1 MLDYRE
7 VRVAFD
13 GRAALDGLSL
23 RCTPGTTTALLG
35 PSGCGKSTLLR
46 LAVGLVHPDHGSVHV
61 DGRPVGRDG
70 LEALRQR
77 IGYVIQQGG
86 LFPHLDLHDNVTLL
100 ARHLGWPAAKVAA
113 RFAELLELVRL
124 DPALRARRP
133 GELSGGERQRT
144 ALMRALML
152 DPPLLLLDEPLS
164 ALDPLVRSGLQRE
177 LRELFARLGKTVLTV
192 THDIAEAV
200 LLGERVVLMHAGR
213 IEQDGTARELLE
225 SPASAFAQEFVAA
238 QRGAREV
245 LAEVGG

>member
-13 GRAALDGLSL
+13 GRTALDGLSL
-23 RCTPGTTTALLG
+23 RFATGSTTALLG

-46 LAVGLVHPDHGSVHV
+46 LAVGLVHPDRGSVHV
-61 DGRPVGRDG
+61 DGRPVRRED
-70 LEALRQR
+70 LLALRRR

-100 ARHLGWPAAKVAA
+100 ARHLGWPAARIAA
-113 RFAELLELVRL
+113 RFEELLELVRL
-124 DPALRARRP
+124 DPALRTRRP
-133 GELSGGERQRT
+133 GELSGGERQRG

-152 DPPLLLLDEPLS
+152 DPPLLLLDEPLA

-177 LRELFARLGKTVLTV
+177 LRELFGRLDKTVLTV

-213 IEQDGTARELLE
+213 IEQVGTARELLE
-225 SPASAFAQEFVAA
+225 SPASAFARDFVAA

-245 LAEVGG
+245 LTEVGG